1 MTKEEKE
8 AQKDKK
14 PEDDVDMNFM
24 KDAKSEITKD
34 AQLKNDLYFSFLKR
48 VRKNFHLIFNFT
60 PSGSS
65 FREKMEFHKN
75 LMINSQMIWIQNL

>member
-1 MTKEEKE
+1 MTKEEKD
-8 AQKDKK
+8 AQKNNSKEEQ
-14 PEDDVDMNFM
+14 EDDMGIM
-24 KDAKSEITKD
+24 KDARSEISKD
-34 AQLKNDLYFSFLKR
+34 PLLKNELYYSFLKR

-75 LMINSQMIWIQNL
+75 LMINS